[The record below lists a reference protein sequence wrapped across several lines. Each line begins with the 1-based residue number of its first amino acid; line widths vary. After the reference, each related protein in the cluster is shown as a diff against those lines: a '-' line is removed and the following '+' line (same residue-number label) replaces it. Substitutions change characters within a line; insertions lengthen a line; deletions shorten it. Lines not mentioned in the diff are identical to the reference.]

1 MTAAL
6 AGEVSASWGHR
17 VRAFSQSHTLMQSGN
32 YRLDAKIIKFNYLA
46 SVMQEARKDNIPA
59 LPLIND
65 VHVCKAPSGVG
76 LFQFQG
82 PAARRYFWEVQHLPL
97 SLQKLGLKLDVHF

>member
-1 MTAAL
+1 
-6 AGEVSASWGHR
+6 
-17 VRAFSQSHTLMQSGN
+17 MQSEN

-65 VHVCKAPSGVG
+65 VPVCKAPSGVG
-76 LFQFQG
+76 LSQFRG
-82 PAARRYFWEVQHLPL
+82 SAARRYFWEAQHLPRFL
-97 SLQKLGLKLDVHF
+97 